1 MEHLPKISGDGLIN
15 FFGQEPGVSR
25 DWNSFS
31 DEHPCPKS
39 VIHSMSCIACCE
51 YVMLFGFTSFAS
63 CKGFWCI
70 SFRLCNII
78 CGAVLAP
85 VTSHWSSHSNW
96 APLYHVDLPLLFW
109 GTRVELMREN
119 LCHPFYSRQ
128 TQARY
133 TDFTPMLTTEIHR
146 NPHVSSLFPH
156 VLIMFSRLQP
166 ILDSFLKYLNII
178 CKTVKQQFPICF
190 THFPW
195 LFSFSQRHLSPKRP
209 S

>member
-1 MEHLPKISGDGLIN
+1 MIKQSIPHVFFEFYITIYFWDLLEHQEGLVRSVEHFPKISGDGLIN
-15 FFGQEPGVSR
+15 FFWQEPGVSR

-51 YVMLFGFTSFAS
+51 YLMLFGFISFAS

-78 CGAVLAP
+78 CGTVLTP

-96 APLYHVDLPLLFW
+96 APLSHVDLPLLLW
-109 GTRVELMREN
+109 GTRVELREN

-128 TQARY
+128 TQARNTHWLHPHVQMFKTY
-133 TDFTPMLTTEIHR
+133 NR
-146 NPHVSSLFPH
+146 NP
-156 VLIMFSRLQP
+156 
-166 ILDSFLKYLNII
+166 
-178 CKTVKQQFPICF
+178 
-190 THFPW
+190 
-195 LFSFSQRHLSPKRP
+195 
-209 S
+209 